1 MVQGNKNFNVR
12 LIALVKA
19 HPIIWNRNDQ
29 NYRSTRNR
37 RENHLVEIWK
47 HIASE
52 IGQEMTPDMCSA
64 KWSNLRGNYS
74 RYLRNIAVGNPGKFF
89 MSEEMK
95 FLLPHMDVKLPEE
108 TAPGHHDTE
117 ENCMNGPDCVEAMEE
132 EDSEGSGSGPTGA
145 NPLRRCKHLVVDSQ
159 NTDAVFLLSLL
170 PDLGRMTP
178 AQKRLFKQGALELC
192 QLILD

>member
-1 MVQGNKNFNVR
+1 MVQGNKDFNVR
-12 LIALVKA
+12 LITLVKA

-29 NYRSTRNR
+29 HYRSTRNR

-52 IGQEMTPDMCSA
+52 IGQGMTPDMCSA

-108 TAPGHHDTE
+108 TAPGNETE
-117 ENCMNGPDCVEAMEE
+117 ENSVNGQDCAEAMEE

-145 NPLRRCKHLVVDSQ
+145 KTFRQCKHLVVDSQ

-170 PDLGRMTP
+170 PDLGRMSP
-178 AQKRLFKQGALELC
+178 ARSDCSSRGALELC